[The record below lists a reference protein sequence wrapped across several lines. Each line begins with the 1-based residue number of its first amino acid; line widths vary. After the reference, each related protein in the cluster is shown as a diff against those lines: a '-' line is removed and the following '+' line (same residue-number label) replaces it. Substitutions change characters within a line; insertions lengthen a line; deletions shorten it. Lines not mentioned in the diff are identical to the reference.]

1 MPPRLLYDIAGINLD
16 AVIETS
22 RWLGTQLGKGLPG
35 MLARAGDYP
44 VSSA

>member
-1 MPPRLLYDIAGINLD
+1 MRGLGVDTGINLD
-16 AVIETS
+16 ALIETS